1 MTSLFGFRLLNILL
15 TFACIYQLVSYVQ
28 FVASFRDALDRNQS
42 DYFTLGV
49 KTFLL
54 IVFFMELI
62 LRFLAA
68 HTLKP
73 FFAQIYWIHL
83 VFWGTL
89 LASFNLF
96 VLFMLFTSPNKLP
109 DFILNILL
117 ILYSKES
124 KIEERREITVNDLII
139 NMVVLSVYFIWM
151 FQLTYSFY
159 TYVRDLQ
166 MEKDE
171 RWETRIVNAERKI
184 EETPPPAYTEL

>member
-15 TFACIYQLVSYVQ
+15 TFACIYQLVFYVK
-28 FVASFRDALDRNQS
+28 FVASFCDALDRKQS

-83 VFWGTL
+83 VFWGTIL
-89 LASFNLF
+89 TSFNVF
-96 VLFMLFTSPNKLP
+96 VLFMLVTSPNKLP

-124 KIEERREITVNDLII
+124 KIEEIKINDLVI
-139 NMVVLSVYFIWM
+139 NMVVLLVYFIWM

-171 RWETRIVNAERKI
+171 RWEARIVNAERKI
-184 EETPPPAYTEL
+184 AETPPPAYTELI